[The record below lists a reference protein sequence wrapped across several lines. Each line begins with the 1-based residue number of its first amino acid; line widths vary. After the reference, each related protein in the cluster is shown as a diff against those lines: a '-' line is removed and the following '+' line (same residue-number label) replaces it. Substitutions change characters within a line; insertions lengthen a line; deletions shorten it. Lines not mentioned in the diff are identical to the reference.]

1 MCGLVAHY
9 NETELPPGPDRSS
22 ALMSAILRKSLTV
35 RGFIQ
40 NEFAD
45 FSDGRVPVPGG
56 RLGAGRFTQ
65 VLRGH
70 RHGLENAPDAFIGLL
85 EGKNFGKLIVRVS

>member
-1 MCGLVAHY
+1 MSDAPSY
-9 NETELPPGPDRSS
+9 APPGPNRAA

-45 FSDGRVPVPGG
+45 TLTMLDG
-56 RLGAGRFTQ
+56 T
-65 VLRGH
+65 
-70 RHGLENAPDAFIGLL
+70 
-85 EGKNFGKLIVRVS
+85 NFGKLIIAVS